1 MGLANIFFFPFYSLS
16 LSLKYYQLC
25 KNFYKTFPLAFSLML
40 FYTQF
45 SLSLSFVFSAK
56 FSCSVKTNL
65 NSGGA
70 VSKLYI
76 ANANKNDSGNYT
88 CSLGET
94 AQTTIAVHVLNG
106 MYGLYVIYY
115 IGRNNSPFF
124 SFPAAIIVYSTHI

>member
-1 MGLANIFFFPFYSLS
+1 MCALR
-16 LSLKYYQLC
+16 
-25 KNFYKTFPLAFSLML
+25 
-40 FYTQF
+40 
-45 SLSLSFVFSAK
+45 
-56 FSCSVKTNL
+56 SVKTNL

-76 ANANKNDSGNYT
+76 ANANRNDSGNYS

-115 IGRNNSPFF
+115 FGCNNSSSSPR
-124 SFPAAIIVYSTHI
+124 SLPQILGENPAAAQQSGTANSSNHFVHCVITLSLLICLCQQR